1 MPDALRLEGITVRY
15 GGVTA
20 LDGVSL
26 AVTPGTT
33 LGLIGPNG
41 AGKTTLINATTGIAP
56 LASGSISLGDRRLDG
71 QPPYRIARAG
81 IARTYQNIRLFGAL
95 DVRTN
100 LAAGAY
106 AQPGRLS
113 DDAARA
119 LLERAGVAH
128 LALDTLASA
137 LPYGDQRRL
146 EIARGL
152 ASRPAILMLDEPA
165 AGMNP
170 TETARLVTTIRSLA
184 AEGIGILLIEHDMT
198 LVRAASD
205 HVVVLN
211 FGEVLARG
219 TPAEIARNPAVVE
232 AYLGTTEHIAP
243 RRSLSRAESRGSGQ
257 AP

>member
-1 MPDALRLEGITVRY
+1 MLALHDVGVRY
-15 GGVTA
+15 GGVDA
-20 LDGVSL
+20 LQGVSL
-26 AVTPGTT
+26 EVEPGRV

-41 AGKTTLINATTGIAP
+41 AGKTTLVNATTGLAP
-56 LASGSISLGDRRLDG
+56 LAAGTIDLNGTRIDG
-71 QPPYRIARAG
+71 QPPHRIARAG

-113 DDAARA
+113 NEAALA
-119 LLERAGVAH
+119 LLERAGIAH
-128 LALDTLASA
+128 AALDTLASA

-146 EIARGL
+146 EIARAL

-170 TETARLVTTIRSLA
+170 TETARLVETIRALA
-184 AEGIGILLIEHDMT
+184 AGGIGILLIEHDMT
-198 LVRAASD
+198 LVRAVCD

-219 TPAEIARNPAVVE
+219 TPAEIARDPAVVE
-232 AYLGTTEHIAP
+232 AYLGTSAEIA
-243 RRSLSRAESRGSGQ
+243 
-257 AP
+257 

>member
-1 MPDALRLEGITVRY
+1 MPEALVLDDVSVRY
-15 GGVTA
+15 GGIVA

-26 AVTPGTT
+26 TISPGST

-41 AGKTTLINATTGIAP
+41 AGKTTLINATTGLAP
-56 LASGSISLGDRRLDG
+56 LAAGTIALGARRLDG
-71 QPPYRIARAG
+71 LPPHRIARAG

-106 AQPGRLS
+106 ARPGRLS
-113 DDAARA
+113 DAAARA

-128 LALDTLASA
+128 LDLDALASA

-146 EIARGL
+146 EIARAL
-152 ASRPAILMLDEPA
+152 ASQPAILMLDEPA

-170 TETARLVTTIRSLA
+170 AETARLGATIRTLA
-184 AEGIGILLIEHDMT
+184 GDGIGILLIEHDMT

-205 HVVVLN
+205 RIVVLN

-219 TPAEIARNPAVVE
+219 TPAEIARDPAVIE
-232 AYLGTTEHIAP
+232 AYLGTSEEIGP
-243 RRSLSRAESRGSGQ
+243 RPLAGE
-257 AP
+257 A